1 MYILIYL
8 YIYIR
13 INIYSNIFIPKHT
26 SSEYVPPR
34 EGKDGRLYVYTK
46 THLAPANN
54 HALFYAPPS
63 PWDTSAVIALGYSSG
78 TPNQEHAPRPL
89 SLG

>member
-34 EGKDGRLYVYTK
+34 EGKDGWLYVYTK

-54 HALFYAPPS
+54 HVGNSS
-63 PWDTSAVIALGYSSG
+63 PHG
-78 TPNQEHAPRPL
+78 
-89 SLG
+89 